1 MWKRKNMSQYVHFEK
16 ALKDMVDCITYY
28 IPILNATNPE
38 SDELKNISKH
48 ALERLDDI
56 YDVYNCN
63 RSSNNSFYY
72 YSMIL
77 FMYANA
83 KILITNLE
91 ALPEEAL
98 PEEALP
104 EEALPE
110 EALPEEALPEEASNS
125 LSKDENH
132 IFVTGYFQGFL
143 PNSKLFEFVRINN
156 INNTIIDGVFQKYN
170 EDDIKQIE
178 LGRLCTICLLPTSH
192 DNEYCLIEINVLNPP
207 HYIRNISQLPLPKR
221 YAF

>member
-1 MWKRKNMSQYVHFEK
+1 MSQYVHFEK

-83 KILITNLE
+83 KILITNL
-91 ALPEEAL
+91 
-98 PEEALP
+98 
-104 EEALPE
+104 